1 MVRGIE
7 KFKEYFKDYHGQ
19 YVFIG
24 GTACDIIL
32 GEQGVDFRATK
43 DYDIVLI
50 VEAINKEFV
59 DQFIRFIK
67 DGGYSHI
74 RKSTGKD
81 QFYRFEKTSNLEF
94 PSMIELFSKKP
105 DYISTIDTEIAP
117 IHISDDMLSLSA
129 ILLNDDYYDL
139 LKNNITNVN
148 DLPVLNLEH
157 IIIFK
162 MKAYLDLKQRKADG
176 EAIDSNDIKK
186 HKKDVFRLIINVSG
200 TPEVKVPKNI
210 YDEIEDFLNEVLKD
224 PIDFKEL
231 KLAGTFE
238 EAMSKL
244 KTIYK
249 PV

>member
-7 KFKEYFKDYHGQ
+7 KFKEYFKDYQGQ

-24 GTACDIIL
+24 GTACDMIL

-59 DQFIRFIK
+59 NQFIKFIR

-74 RKSTGKD
+74 RKSTGKE
-81 QFYRFEKTSNLEF
+81 QFYRFEKSSNPEF
-94 PSMIELFSKKP
+94 PAMIELFSKKP
-105 DYISTIDTEIAP
+105 DYINAVDAELAP

-129 ILLNDDYYDL
+129 ILLNDDYYEL

-148 DLPVLNLEH
+148 DLSVLNLEH

-162 MKAYLDLKQRKADG
+162 MKAYLDLKKRKENG
-176 EAIDSNDIKK
+176 EKVDSNDIKK
-186 HKKDVFRLIINVSG
+186 HKKDVFRLVINVSG
-200 TPEVKVPKNI
+200 TSEIKLSKNI
-210 YDEIEDFLNEVLKD
+210 YAEVVDFLSEAIKD
-224 PIDFKEL
+224 PVDFKEL

-238 EAMSKL
+238 EAMDKL
-244 KTIYK
+244 KAVYK
-249 PV
+249 PL